1 MEQEQLIVLNQEQ
14 TLKLMW
20 ILNETNTNLKNI
32 CVDFSSEGKVNFVY
46 EEFTNLLASCTE
58 CDNGDMTFD
67 YTKFINDMPHYLT
80 NMVAKCLQDKI
91 DQKFINSFYDVLEND
106 CIAEL
111 EKLM

>member
-1 MEQEQLIVLNQEQ
+1 
-14 TLKLMW
+14 
-20 ILNETNTNLKNI
+20 
-32 CVDFSSEGKVNFVY
+32 
-46 EEFTNLLASCTE
+46 
-58 CDNGDMTFD
+58 MTFD